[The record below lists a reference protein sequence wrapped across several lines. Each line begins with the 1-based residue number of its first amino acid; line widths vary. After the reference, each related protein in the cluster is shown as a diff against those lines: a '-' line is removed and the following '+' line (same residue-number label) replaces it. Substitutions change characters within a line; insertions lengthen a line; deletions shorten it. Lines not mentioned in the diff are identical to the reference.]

1 MYYDF
6 STVKA
11 AIDQIGGPTKAAHAF
26 AVSNTTIHDWIKSN
40 RIPNID
46 KAKLAAQLTGI
57 DIQKL
62 RSTR

>member
-1 MYYDF
+1 MFYEF
-6 STVKA
+6 LTVKKA
-11 AIDQIGGPTKAAHAF
+11 VDQIGGPTKAAHALT
-26 AVSNTTIHDWIKSN
+26 VSNTTIHDWIKSN